1 MSLDV
6 ARLLYLVA
14 SVLFILGLRA
24 QSGPRT
30 ARMGNSLSIL
40 GMLIA
45 VGTALASVLVGDG
58 DTRALLSGDAAW
70 AGPST
75 GRILAIVG
83 AMALGTAA
91 GWVLARKVEMTAM
104 PQMVALLHGLG
115 GLAAALVSVA
125 EGLHY
130 GAGEGAARTLVTGL
144 GGVLLGGATFAAS
157 MGAFAKLQGLV
168 GSAPFVFRG
177 QRALNALLLLLA
189 VVCCFLFMADPA
201 AIGWLVA
208 ALVLA
213 LAFGVLFVAPIGG
226 ADMPVVL
233 ALLNASGVAGSATG
247 YILRNDVL
255 IVAGALVGASGI
267 ILSVIMCRAMNR
279 SLANVL
285 FGAFGT
291 GEGGAVS
298 GTPQK
303 SVKGYGAV
311 DAAVL
316 LGNARSVIIVPGY
329 GLAVA
334 QAQHVVKELTDLLEK
349 KNVDVKFAVHPVAGR
364 MPGHMNVL
372 LAESNVPYAQLL
384 DMEEVNPLF
393 ESADVALVVGANDVV
408 NPVARTDKGSPIY
421 GMPILDADK
430 AQNVI
435 ILKRSLASGFAGIDN
450 PLFYDDKTMMLF
462 GDAKKTL
469 MALVS
474 EVKAS

>member
-1 MSLDV
+1 VSPDI

-14 SVLFILGLRA
+14 SVLFILGLRSMSSPKA
-24 QSGPRT
+24 
-30 ARMGNSLSIL
+30 ARGGNLL
-40 GMLIA
+40 CMLA
-45 VGTALASVLVGDG
+45 MALAVLV
-58 DTRALLSGDAAW
+58 ALLQVLVPESGHGIEAAR
-70 AGPST
+70 AGW
-75 GRILAIVG
+75 IVG
-83 AMALGTAA
+83 AMALGAVA
-91 GWVLARKVEMTAM
+91 GWLLATRIEMTAM

-125 EGLHY
+125 EAYVHLSLGQTSLGY
-130 GAGEGAARTLVTGL
+130 TLVTGV
-144 GGVLLGGATFAAS
+144 GGVVLGAATFAAS

-168 GSAPFVFRG
+168 SGAPLTFRG
-177 QRALNALLLLLA
+177 QRAVNGLLLLA
-189 VVCCFLFMADPA
+189 ALACCGLYSHDPA
-201 AIGWLVA
+201 QVHWLLG
-208 ALVLA
+208 ALGLS
-213 LAFGVLFVAPIGG
+213 LAFGLLFVAPIGG

-233 ALLNASGVAGSATG
+233 ALLNASGVAGSAAG
-247 YILRNDVL
+247 YLLGNDVL
-255 IVAGALVGASGI
+255 VVAGAMVGASGV
-267 ILSVIMCRAMNR
+267 ILSVIMCKAMNR
-279 SLANVL
+279 SLGNVL

-291 GEGGAVS
+291 GEAAAAGDA
-298 GTPQK
+298 PQR
-303 SVKGYGAV
+303 SVKNYTPL

-349 KNVDVKFAVHPVAGR
+349 RGAEVRFAVHPVAGR

-384 DMEEVNPLF
+384 DMDEVNPLF

-408 NPVARTDKGSPIY
+408 NPVARTDRSSPIY

-450 PLFYDDKTMMLF
+450 PLFYADKTMMLF

-469 MALVS
+469 MALVG
-474 EVKAS
+474 ELKAG